1 MYKKCQNY
9 FLSRILAEF
18 YLNYKKKRAMKTVSN
33 ENKLQNF
40 HIFNM
45 INKYKQ
51 NSAVNT
57 KKKILNEIDNI
68 HGIDVKLLLKTIN
81 KRIETL
87 YNRDHIIGHPYFMS
101 LVNKSGNEAKNELDN
116 IFKNR
121 VIPMLQK
128 YFNNDWEKI
137 RVVLGDNHKE
147 GKDKKYQFLK
157 EKKNTYEINEKAF
170 DSIDSYKK
178 IYE

>member
-1 MYKKCQNY
+1 
-9 FLSRILAEF
+9 
-18 YLNYKKKRAMKTVSN
+18 MKTISK
-33 ENKLQNF
+33 ENKLQKF

-45 INKYKQ
+45 INNYNQ
-51 NSAVNT
+51 GNT
-57 KKKILNEIDNI
+57 CKSKKKILNEIDSI
-68 HGIDVKLLLKTIN
+68 DGVDVKLLLKTIN
-81 KRIETL
+81 KRIESL

-101 LVNKSGNEAKNELDN
+101 LVNKSGNEAKIELDN

-121 VIPMLQK
+121 IIPLLQK

-137 RVVLGDNHKE
+137 RVILGENHKK

-157 EKKNTYEINEKAF
+157 EKKNSYEINEKAF
-170 DSIDSYKK
+170 DCIDSYKK